1 LNIVLT
7 GFMGAGKTT
16 VGRMIAERL
25 GYAFVDMDEEIE
37 RATGLSV
44 NRIFEMYGEAAFR
57 ERETVLTARLAGRD
71 RQVVSCGGGWALN
84 PGNVARMEDSS
95 KLVYLKASPNTILRR
110 TGGDSSRP
118 LLNVSNREDRVVS
131 LLGTRAPV
139 YLSVADLVVDTDDIT
154 PEQVSEKILEEAEK
168 WAP

>member
-1 LNIVLT
+1 LNIAVI

-37 RATGLSV
+37 RAAGLSV

-57 ERETVLTARLAGRD
+57 ERETVLTAKLAGGD

-84 PGNVARMEDSS
+84 PDNVAWMEGSS
-95 KLVYLKASPNTILRR
+95 KLVYLRASPDTILRR
-110 TGGDSSRP
+110 TSGDSSRP
-118 LLNVSNREDRVVS
+118 LLNVSNRGDRVVS
-131 LLGTRAPV
+131 LLGARAPV
-139 YLSVADLVVDTDDIT
+139 YMGVADLVVDTDDMT
-154 PEQVSEKILEEAEK
+154 LEQVSEKILEEAEK
-168 WAP
+168 WAL